1 MTPFIGIVEDNLDPK
16 NEARLKIRIYGV
28 TDQKDDDDE
37 ESYVIPTEFLPWAR
51 PLCLSGGSYTIPK
64 IGQEV
69 YVTGDVRYA
78 PLWLGVV
85 NIGSE
90 MSKEVGDE
98 DSSASHILMYD
109 TDFSNGE
116 EDGGVRAGEF
126 IKMYFTDTKGL
137 VIDYKNYNGNMKF
150 EMGADG
156 SITLSNI
163 NGDSITMNNG
173 EVTIKSDNIVRLV
186 APRIE
191 LGGDVKYSGING
203 DLLME
208 AYNRHTHLTKYGESE
223 PPLEQLP
230 PETLNYGVNL

>member
-1 MTPFIGIVEDNLDPK
+1 MEPFIGIVEDNLDPK

-28 TDQKDDDDE
+28 TDQKDDDDG

-85 NIGSE
+85 NIGADVG
-90 MSKEVGDE
+90 KEVSDE

-137 VIDYKNYNGNMKF
+137 VIDYKNYNGNMQF
-150 EMGADG
+150 IMNSDG
-156 SITLSNI
+156 SITLKNI
-163 NGDSITMNNG
+163 NGDMITMDNG
-173 EVTIKSDNIVRLV
+173 EVTIKSDNIIRFV

-191 LGGDVKYSGING
+191 LGGEVKYSGING
-203 DLLME
+203 DLLLK
-208 AYNRHTHLTKYGESE
+208 AYNSHTHLTKYGESE
-223 PPLEQLP
+223 PPLAQLP
-230 PETLNYGVNL
+230 PETINTTVAL

>member
-126 IKMYFTDTKGL
+126 IKMYFTDNKGL

>member
-28 TDQKDDDDE
+28 TDQKDDDDD

-126 IKMYFTDTKGL
+126 IKMYFTDNKGL